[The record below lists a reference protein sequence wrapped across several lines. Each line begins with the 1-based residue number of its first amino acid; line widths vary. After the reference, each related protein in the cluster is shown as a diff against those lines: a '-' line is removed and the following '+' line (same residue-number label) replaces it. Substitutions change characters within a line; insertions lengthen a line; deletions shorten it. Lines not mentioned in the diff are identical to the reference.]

1 MKDNKN
7 KFIIIPKLESK
18 HINIIIFVTATTIR
32 NVIPALIKNFAS
44 DQYPNNFYSEK
55 CYFDMLSNFVADI
68 SVGIYKLITIFS
80 ENEKKKDMTSI
91 GVQTKKEMVKK
102 ALLILP
108 LIAIIDILAQLCFYS
123 FSFIDDNGDV
133 LVGGKNYEDKLI
145 HEEELF
151 FVVGIDI
158 LFRYIFCS
166 IILKSSF
173 YKHHYLSMILTG
185 LGFVPLIFINI
196 KDLVTN
202 NTDKKKDFKK
212 YIIIYLILYII
223 RAILYSLEDVFNKI
237 ALNKLLFRPYELMFY
252 KAVCQII
259 PLIGISIVAICTG
272 KFYDYYNINVN
283 ILGEIFYRFFFIICT
298 IFRTLSLLTIIEQL
312 NPSHLSILKSLEFIF
327 FFIFLTIWNNIKF
340 DNCWKPINFII
351 ELICCIIL
359 FLGAAIHN
367 EMIVLNINGYL
378 ECTDY
383 YKTEIK
389 PFENVD
395 VNAKDENKNEKTE
408 DSSLLA
414 DSINI

>member
-123 FSFIDDNGDV
+123 FSFIDRNGEV
-133 LVGGKNYEDKLI
+133 LVGGEKYKSKLI
-145 HEEELF
+145 HEEDLF

-158 LFRYIFCS
+158 FFRYIFCS

-185 LGFVPLIFINI
+185 LGFVPLIIINI
-196 KDLVTN
+196 YDLVSN
-202 NTDKKKDFKK
+202 NSDKNNGIINK
-212 YIIIYLILYII
+212 IIIYLILYII
-223 RAILYSLEDVFNKI
+223 RIILYSLEDVFNKV

-259 PLIGISIVAICTG
+259 PLIGISIVAILIG
-272 KFYDYYNINVN
+272 DFDGYYNNNINLLSV
-283 ILGEIFYRFFFIICT
+283 EIFYRFAFIICT
-298 IFRTLSLLTIIEQL
+298 IFRTISLLTIIEQL

-327 FFIFLTIWNNIKF
+327 FFIILTIWNKINYNHWI
-340 DNCWKPINFII
+340 PSNFII

-367 EMIVLNINGYL
+367 EMIIINIKGYL